1 MVNPNLPLFQH
12 PQEVWDAAKC
22 AKVAKANPKNAFG
35 DGYGKG
41 YMGSSAS
48 IPSAYGSTHYNGGCE
63 RNGDWWQGEYRPFP
77 QIAEGYEII
86 HISTR
91 GWFLR
96 KKGETKPDAY
106 TSIVG

>member
-22 AKVAKANPKNAFG
+22 EKIAKTNPKNAFK

-48 IPSAYGSTHYNGGCE
+48 IPPAYGEIRYNGGCE
-63 RNGDWWQGEYRPFP
+63 RNGEWWQGENRPLP
-77 QIAEGYEII
+77 QVADGFEIVS
-86 HISTR
+86 ISSR

-96 KKGETKPDAY
+96 KKG
-106 TSIVG
+106 